1 MGVNIVFIMLNIFSN
16 RPTDVKGIRNTLL
29 QFIKEQLQKNEGGEG
44 AIIKAIQLFINC
56 SDAEKHVYESA
67 VYEGIKDRFKNE
79 EVQRIADDFAI
90 ALPPDWKLEILYR
103 EAPANSL
110 KASNIDMAMVIV
122 TNRTNVAQK
131 ALNAYIKVLN
141 GDTAEAVYTIQSGAG
156 KINIGREEK
165 VQASDGFF
173 RKNTIAFKG
182 DSSNAS
188 NRSVSRQHA
197 HIEWDAENA
206 AFYLYAD
213 EGGIPP
219 HNKMKVRS
227 EGGEPWK
234 LQTTEI
240 GYRLQEGDQVILG
253 ESAVLEFSYN
263 A

>member
-1 MGVNIVFIMLNIFSN
+1 MLNIFNN
-16 RPTDVKGIRNTLL
+16 RPADVKGIRSALL

-44 AIIKAIQLFINC
+44 GIIKTIQLYITC
-56 SDAEKHVYESA
+56 SDAERHVYESA
-67 VYEGIKDRFKNE
+67 VYEGISERFKNE

-90 ALPPDWKLEILYR
+90 ALPSDWKLDIQYA
-103 EAPANSL
+103 EAPLNAI
-110 KASNIDMAMVIV
+110 KASNIDVAMVVI
-122 TNRTNVAQK
+122 TNRTQVKQK
-131 ALNAYIKVLN
+131 TAVAYIKVLN
-141 GDTAEAVYTIQSGAG
+141 GDTPQPVYIIRSDSG

-165 VQASDGFF
+165 VQAADGFF
-173 RKNTIAFKG
+173 RKNYIAFKT

-188 NRSVSRQHA
+188 NKSISRQHA
-197 HIEWDAENA
+197 HIEWDAETGS
-206 AFYLYAD
+206 FYLYAD

-253 ESAVLEFSYN
+253 ESAVIEFTYLEN
-263 A
+263 AN